1 MSFGADSELGN
12 QTQVSRQT
20 LTLYVKG
27 IANETPCTCPIT
39 SNGRWKELHCGHSV
53 TVLYA
58 LPLSEWIRTNFS
70 ESEEETSNANV
81 ELVICSLILCWTIEV
96 VLLFVAE
103 AHLQLALSKG
113 VIHILHKLN
122 SNKMTKNQISIWKS
136 LFKIWQ
142 ARRYQT
148 IPSKSFLLVHY
159 LRRL

>member
-113 VIHILHKLN
+113 AIHILHKLN
-122 SNKMTKNQISIWKS
+122 AKAKSNYRGYNRKSSSQKNFPFIFPLII
-136 LFKIWQ
+136 LL
-142 ARRYQT
+142 QT
-148 IPSKSFLLVHY
+148 SVCML
-159 LRRL
+159 